1 MNGQV
6 EEITSSEGLLALI
19 IRSEATA
26 SGVHFYTPDA
36 FSQQV
41 AAMGHRKGKV
51 IPPHVH
57 NPVSRNVV
65 YTQEVL
71 VIKSGVLRVDF
82 YSSGREYLES
92 RCLRKGDIILL
103 ARGGHGF
110 EVLEDLQMVEIKQ
123 GPYAGERDKT
133 RFAPV
138 DQDKLAGESLS

>member
-1 MNGQV
+1 MSGQV
-6 EEITSSEGLLALI
+6 EEISSSEGLLALI
-19 IRSEATA
+19 IRRDATA

-41 AAMGHRKGKV
+41 AAMGHPKGKV

-82 YSSGREYLES
+82 YSSKREYLQS
-92 RCLRKGDIILL
+92 RCLGEGDIILL
-103 ARGGHGF
+103 AKGGHGF

-123 GPYAGERDKT
+123 GPYAGDKDKT
-133 RFAPV
+133 RFAPIEA
-138 DQDKLAGESLS
+138 DKLAGESLP

>member
-6 EEITSSEGLLALI
+6 EEISSSEGLLALI
-19 IRSEATA
+19 IRREATA

-82 YSSGREYLES
+82 YSSKREYLES
-92 RCLRKGDIILL
+92 RRLGEGDIILL

-123 GPYAGERDKT
+123 GPYAGDKDKT
-133 RFAPV
+133 RFAPIESAR
-138 DQDKLAGESLS
+138 LAEESPP